1 MIVTMTHSTVKKDI
15 FRGRYDVKK
24 ERALYRKYTYWFLF
38 IPIYTR
44 YEFIE

>member
-1 MIVTMTHSTVKKDI
+1 MIFRQTHSTAKKDI
-15 FRGRYDVKK
+15 FRGKFDTKK
-24 ERALYRKYTYWFLF
+24 ERALYRVYTYWFLF